1 MIDLTKIENKLHY
14 SFRKGY
20 KPRERK
26 SYSEIGQIQY
36 IANHI

>member
-14 SFRKGY
+14 SFRKGH
-20 KPRERK
+20 KAREIK
-26 SYSEIGQIQY
+26 TYSGIGQIQY

>member
-14 SFRKGY
+14 SFRKEHT
-20 KPRERK
+20 PREIK
-26 SYSEIGQIQY
+26 SYGGIGQIQY